1 MIVKMKEVTLLC
13 LERNRS
19 EALEALRDLGVMHVK
34 QLGRVESD
42 DVAELTR
49 KITDA
54 VKVYNILSG
63 RKVSGESGENIAPE
77 RLVSEA
83 LELLDEE
90 ASVTKQRENLL
101 KEMEKL
107 APWGNF
113 EPETVRKLRES
124 GVHVYLCS
132 SFKSDF
138 PKLSFPADA
147 AVKVINRGRND
158 LCIL

>member
-63 RKVSGESGENIAPE
+63 RNYSRRTGENSTPE
-77 RLVSEA
+77 RLVS
-83 LELLDEE
+83 
-90 ASVTKQRENLL
+90 
-101 KEMEKL
+101 
-107 APWGNF
+107 
-113 EPETVRKLRES
+113 
-124 GVHVYLCS
+124 
-132 SFKSDF
+132 
-138 PKLSFPADA
+138 
-147 AVKVINRGRND
+147 
-158 LCIL
+158 